1 MFPPR
6 PQPDR
11 DAVHQPEGF
20 APTRLRLSR
29 AARRHRGRRHTGSNA
44 RRRGAGKSAQK
55 RARKQVRRDGR

>member
-29 AARRHRGRRHTGSNA
+29 AAHRHRGRRHTDSNTP
-44 RRRGAGKSAQK
+44 RRSANKAAQK